1 MKQPIRSRQVIQAQA
16 LFDQA
21 ALFTS
26 ALCNVC
32 NANTETMLYLELADL
47 LRPLQLQL
55 DELEVGC
62 VRTPLAAP
70 AERINRYLTM
80 LLKVIEGNQSHTE
93 PCELSVLL
101 APVMAE
107 FEAVEL
113 AQLREGV

>member
-16 LFDQA
+16 LFEQA

-26 ALCNVC
+26 ALCHAC
-32 NANTETMLYLELADL
+32 DANTETMLYLELSEL
-47 LRPLQLQL
+47 LRPLQIQL

-70 AERINRYLTM
+70 SERINRYVTM

-107 FEAVEL
+107 FEAVEP